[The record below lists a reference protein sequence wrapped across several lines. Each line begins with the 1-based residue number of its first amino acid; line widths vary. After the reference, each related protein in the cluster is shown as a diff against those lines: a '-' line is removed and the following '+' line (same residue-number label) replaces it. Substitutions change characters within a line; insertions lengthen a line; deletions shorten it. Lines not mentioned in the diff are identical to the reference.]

1 MAHGRVLALGFAL
14 LDILVPDDVAQR
26 SPLASAWRQLDLTLN
41 DFIDRQLRA
50 A

>member
-1 MAHGRVLALGFAL
+1 
-14 LDILVPDDVAQR
+14 VPDDVAKR

-41 DFIDRQLRA
+41 DYIQRQLRA